1 MYYPISVN
9 EIVWTIFFFFLSL
22 SFLVIFHPSFCDFSR
37 LLVIHRNFEMLSIVQ
52 FVLFFVFFFIPS
64 ILRRQIIFILIMYVQ
79 HDRQKEPFDICIL
92 MFGSEVPFFYCCL
105 ICVHCMWSSK
115 INNFKC
121 ACLICVYS
129 VAVFTESALQ
139 HNLKRS

>member
-1 MYYPISVN
+1 
-9 EIVWTIFFFFLSL
+9 
-22 SFLVIFHPSFCDFSR
+22 
-37 LLVIHRNFEMLSIVQ
+37 
-52 FVLFFVFFFIPS
+52 
-64 ILRRQIIFILIMYVQ
+64 
-79 HDRQKEPFDICIL
+79 

-139 HNLKRS
+139 HNLKRSWSYIYLFDMTSIVDKTVWSLLFCHAYPYHLFVLLIKLFSFNINGCWTHTISNILCKLLSFMWQSFLVAWFYSTLSVSASLTLTCELFTVYS